1 MLGDGRLRQ
10 PEVLGELA
18 DAVLAAAQVRQDRQ
32 AGGVGQ
38 DGQDGGQGGG
48 VVNGGGVVGAVSGKD
63 LMNDRHKTMISAID
77 DEMSR
82 GVTIPP
88 AAPAP
93 GGVGGASR
101 RGWVGVEIVA

>member
-18 DAVLAAAQVRQDRQ
+18 DAVLAAAQVGQDRQ

-48 VVNGGGVVGAVSGKD
+48 VVNGGGVVGAVSGQD
-63 LMNDRHKTMISAID
+63 VVNDRYKTMISVNTD
-77 DEMSR
+77 DVSR
-82 GVTIPP
+82 GAMTIPPP
-88 AAPAP
+88 AAP
-93 GGVGGASR
+93 R
-101 RGWVGVEIVA
+101 RPRLAD